1 MIIFDISSKKH
12 ISKYSDQNI
21 NLFIEIFFESFFD
34 IQLKDDLIITFIHNY
49 VGNMNN
55 YNIEQI
61 LKNNCN
67 NKTVKELENKY
78 KNLFNSIEFIRKN
91 HVIILDNLD
100 NFVIKK
106 DMVSL
111 ILYNT
116 VCNIQ
121 IVY

>member
-12 ISKYSDQNI
+12 ISKYSDENI
-21 NLFIEIFFESFFD
+21 NIFIERFLESFFD

-55 YNIEQI
+55 YYIEQI
-61 LKNNCN
+61 LKKNCDTN
-67 NKTVKELENKY
+67 TVKELENKY
-78 KNLFNSIEFIRKN
+78 KNLFNSIELIRKN

-116 VCNIQ
+116 ICNIQ

>member
-61 LKNNCN
+61 LKN
-67 NKTVKELENKY
+67 KY
-78 KNLFNSIEFIRKN
+78 NNLFNSIEFIRKN